1 MPLVLDEALVVDTR
15 ALLCRLCVSAVLGAV
30 ALEEEAREDGKSDP

>member
-15 ALLCRLCVSAVLGAV
+15 ALLCRNCVSAILGAA
-30 ALEEEAREDGKSDP
+30 ALEEEARENGKSER